1 MPPAGRSGLG
11 AADPRVGQT
20 LTFEG
25 QEWEVTDHSSYW
37 DEGYRVLEWCCES
50 DGAEAYLLKEIHE
63 GAPVK
68 WFFTRRV
75 PNARVDGLPAAGRG
89 ATPPPA
95 LTCEGQSYHYAES
108 TEGTYEEDPGNRVEK
123 TTWEYWDA
131 AHTRNL
137 AIEVWAEGRIDCYRG
152 AYIEPGQVTL
162 GEGGEAS
169 DEGGSG
175 AGAAT
180 AAGAAGL
187 AGVALRA
194 AGAGKAAPGRGANPF
209 VIAMIAVP
217 FLYIIPFF
225 FGRPFDQC
233 LAVALP
239 LALLIGWLFGRS
251 TAPGTG
257 WIGLLGLAAVG
268 YVFWHY
274 APLGTTA
281 GLVTLLG
288 VPLVIGLW
296 GRKHAERGRRAVV
309 YVAALVVGLPALAIG
324 FYYYFSYAPPPHSLA
339 QLGLALG
346 PAAIGAVAAMI
357 LARLLLTGVE
367 SSSR

>member
-1 MPPAGRSGLG
+1 MAAGKRSGLG

-20 LTFEG
+20 LTVEG
-25 QEWEVTDHSSYW
+25 REWEVTDHSSYW
-37 DEGYRVLEWCCES
+37 DEGYRVIEWCCET
-50 DGAEAYLLKEIHE
+50 DGTEAYLLKEIHE

-75 PNARVDGLPAAGRG
+75 PNAGVQGLPASGRG

-95 LTCEGQSYHYAES
+95 LTYEGQSYRYTES

-131 AHTRNL
+131 GHTQNL
-137 AIEVWAEGRIDCYRG
+137 AIEVWGDGRIDCYRG
-152 AYIEPGQVTL
+152 AYVEPGQVTL
-162 GEGGEAS
+162 GESGEES
-169 DEGGSG
+169 EDGGSG
-175 AGAAT
+175 AAAPGAT
-180 AAGAAGL
+180 ALGAVTL
-187 AGVALRA
+187 KA
-194 AGAGKAAPGRGANPF
+194 ARAGKAAPGRGANPF

-217 FLYIIPFF
+217 FVYIIPFF

-239 LALLIGWLFGRS
+239 LAFLIGWLFGRS
-251 TAPGTG
+251 SAPGAG

-268 YVFWHY
+268 YVFWHF

-281 GLVTLLG
+281 GLATLVG
-288 VPLVIGLW
+288 APLLVGLW

-309 YVAALVVGLPALAIG
+309 YVAALVVGLPALVIG
-324 FYYYFSYAPPPHSLA
+324 FYYYFSFAPAPHSLA
-339 QLGLALG
+339 QLGLALA
-346 PAAIGAVAAMI
+346 PAVFGAVAAMI
-357 LARLLLTGVE
+357 LTRILLTGVE
-367 SSSR
+367 SPNPR